1 MKKFCPL
8 VKIVILFFV
17 FIFTL
22 PLFHSPALTQEF
34 DFNRAFNDY
43 VYNYNLYRSTHLDY
57 ITAKSEYQSYN
68 TLTSK
73 TKALEATRKMLQQR
87 AKAFETYLTS
97 LRTKLK
103 EETGVSTYKQSLYFL
118 KLDDEIT
125 WQKQHQSFL
134 TTPSTIEDLIK
145 ESRKLENRYPSTSV
159 INYQALGVV
168 LEGKEIYLREE
179 VEELIDLVEKK
190 INEIKASGEDTQIM
204 ERWLIEAKQKIVLS
218 QQKQAEAET
227 ILSSME
233 PKDTGKAKNYDQ
245 ARHLFSE
252 SNQYLKEAVS
262 FLKEI
267 IREVKRA

>member
-34 DFNRAFNDY
+34 VFNRAFNDY
-43 VYNYNLYRSTHLDY
+43 VYNYNLYRSTHLGY

-73 TKALEATRKMLQQR
+73 TKALEATRKMLLQR

-97 LRTKLK
+97 LRMKLK

-118 KLDDEIT
+118 KLDDEVT
-125 WQKQHQSFL
+125 WLKQHQSFL

-233 PKDTGKAKNYDQ
+233 PKDTGKAKDYDQ
-245 ARHLFSE
+245 ARHLLTE